1 MLSTP
6 HSTSIRSLHSKPLIG
21 RNLARLD
28 PLSTIQSMS
37 KNSSFAE
44 IADVISSHDS
54 FVILSHIRPDGDA
67 IGSTIA
73 IGHALEQMGKT
84 VYYINEDG
92 VPDNLKFLPGSEKV
106 TLPPAEPLDVQIAIA
121 VDCATKPRLGDN
133 ALNAASKAKT
143 WINIDHHVSNPKY
156 GDYNHID
163 SISPATGQ
171 ILYNLITDQELP
183 FSELTRDSIYVA
195 VSTDTG
201 SFQYSNTTAA
211 TYKMAAD
218 LVERGVNV
226 GEINALTY
234 DSNPYRRIE
243 LLRSLLNTLEL
254 SESKKVADW
263 QLLNTVKLE
272 YKLKPEDSED
282 LIDLIRGI
290 EGVLVAAFFE
300 ELPDGKIRVS
310 LRAKDDSMD
319 CSEVAG
325 IFKGGGH
332 KRAAGIRMDGP
343 IAEARTKVLAAV
355 NEAIG
360 C

>member
-1 MLSTP
+1 
-6 HSTSIRSLHSKPLIG
+6 
-21 RNLARLD
+21 
-28 PLSTIQSMS
+28 MS
-37 KNSSFAE
+37 ENTANSSFTE
-44 IADVISSHDS
+44 IADVIRAHDS
-54 FVILSHIRPDGDA
+54 FVVLSHIRPDGDA

-73 IGHALEQMGKT
+73 FGHALEQMGKK

-106 TLPPAEPLDVQIAIA
+106 TTPPAEAIDVQVAIA
-121 VDCATKPRLGDN
+121 LDCATKPRLGDN
-133 ALNAASKAKT
+133 ALKAASHAKI
-143 WINIDHHVSNPKY
+143 WINIDHHISNPKY

-171 ILYNLITDQELP
+171 ILYNFITEQDFPL
-183 FSELTRDSIYVA
+183 SELTRDSIYVA

-211 TYKMAAD
+211 TYEMAAD
-218 LVERGVNV
+218 LVRRGIDV
-226 GEINALTY
+226 GKINALTY

-254 SESKKVADW
+254 SDDGKVADW
-263 QLLNTVKLE
+263 QLLNSVKE
-272 YKLKPEDSED
+272 QYQLKPEDSED
-282 LIDLIRGI
+282 MIDHIRGI

-300 ELPDGKIRVS
+300 ELPGGKIRVS

-319 CSEVAG
+319 CSAVAG
-325 IFKGGGH
+325 TFKGGGH

-343 IAEARTKVLAAV
+343 IAAARTLVLAAV
-355 NEAIG
+355 HQALSASLSA
-360 C
+360 

>member
-1 MLSTP
+1 
-6 HSTSIRSLHSKPLIG
+6 
-21 RNLARLD
+21 
-28 PLSTIQSMS
+28 MS
-37 KNSSFAE
+37 ENSSFAE
-44 IADVISSHDS
+44 IADVIRKHDS

-73 IGHALEQMGKT
+73 LGHAIEKLGKT

-106 TLPPAEPLDVQIAIA
+106 TLPPAEPLDVQVAIA
-121 VDCATKPRLGDN
+121 LDCATKPRLGDN
-133 ALNAASKAKT
+133 ALNAASKAQI
-143 WINIDHHVSNPKY
+143 WINMDHHVSNPKY

-171 ILYNLITDQELP
+171 ILYNFITEQDFP

-201 SFQYSNTTAA
+201 SFQYSNTTSA
-211 TYKMAAD
+211 TYEMAAD
-218 LVERGVNV
+218 LVRKGINV

-243 LLRSLLNTLEL
+243 LLRSLLNTLAL
-254 SESKKVADW
+254 SDDKKVADW
-263 QLLNTVKLE
+263 QLLNSVKE
-272 YKLKPEDSED
+272 QYKLKPEDSED

-319 CSEVAG
+319 CSQVAG

-343 IAEARTKVLAAV
+343 INDARTQVLAAV
-355 NEAIG
+355 NTAIAS
-360 C
+360 